1 MNLPELGAF
10 LRTRRDRIRPAEV
23 GLPQGPRR
31 RVPGLRREEVAQL
44 AGLSAD
50 YYTELERGSAKNG
63 VQPSAQ
69 TLAALARAL
78 RLNGDERDHLF
89 HLAERPVPPSVH
101 GPSAHVQP
109 ALLGLLDRL
118 SNTPARVITDLHET
132 LVENDLALALFGN
145 SPAHGGPSAS
155 FVYRWFT
162 DPRAREIYPP
172 EDHPHHSR
180 VFVADLQAAAARRG
194 RDAQATKMVAAP
206 PQPGVRGPLGHPRR
220 RGAPH
225 GPQEDRP
232 PSARRHRT
240 RLLQPPQRGRTAT
253 PAVVHR
259 PALKSGSRAAGTALC
274 RGDPGAER
282 PGGHGTGEVVCG
294 GIRIA
299 ALTRAAGGERPGG
312 RSRTHRPGSRRWRVR
327 PARLR
332 PARRQRAEERV
343 RSLIRRLHDAPP
355 DRSGSLGKATFRLSG
370 THRGPLRP
378 LAGS

>member
-23 GLPQGPRR
+23 GLPTGTRR

-50 YYTELERGSAKNG
+50 YYTELERGSAKSG

-89 HLAERPVPPSVH
+89 HLAERPVPPSAH

-132 LVENDLALALFGN
+132 LVENDLARTLLGG
-145 SPAHGGPSAS
+145 SPMGRGPAAS

-172 EDHPHHSR
+172 EDHAYHSR

-194 RDAQATKMVAAP
+194 RDAEVAKMIA
-206 PQPGVRGPLGHPRR
+206 GLRR
-220 RGAPH
+220 RSEEFAALWDTHDVAVRRVDHKRIVHPLLGVIELDCYNLLS
-225 GPQEDRP
+225 EDGRQ
-232 PSARRHRT
+232 
-240 RLLQPPQRGRTAT
+240 RLLWFTA
-253 PAVVHR
+253 P
-259 PALKSGSRAAGTALC
+259 
-274 RGDPGAER
+274 
-282 PGGHGTGEVVCG
+282 
-294 GIRIA
+294 
-299 ALTRAAGGERPGG
+299 
-312 RSRTHRPGSRRWRVR
+312 PGSRGAEQLELLSVVGTQELRVTEEQ
-327 PARLR
+327 PA
-332 PARRQRAEERV
+332 E
-343 RSLIRRLHDAPP
+343 
-355 DRSGSLGKATFRLSG
+355 
-370 THRGPLRP
+370 GP
-378 LAGS
+378 

>member
-50 YYTELERGSAKNG
+50 YYTELERGSTKNR
-63 VQPSAQ
+63 VQPSTQ

-132 LVENDLALALFGN
+132 LVENDLALTLLGR
-145 SPAHGGPSAS
+145 SPAHRGPAAS

-162 DPRAREIYPP
+162 DPQAREIYPP
-172 EDHPHHSR
+172 EDHPQHSR

-194 RDAQATKMVAAP
+194 WDAEVTKMVAVLRRRSPEFAALWDTHDVAVRRMDRKRIVHLMLGVIELDCHNLLSEDGRQRLLWFTAP
-206 PQPGVRGPLGHPRR
+206 P
-220 RGAPH
+220 
-225 GPQEDRP
+225 
-232 PSARRHRT
+232 
-240 RLLQPPQRGRTAT
+240 
-253 PAVVHR
+253 
-259 PALKSGSRAAGTALC
+259 GS
-274 RGDPGAER
+274 PGAEQL
-282 PGGHGTGEVVCG
+282 ELLSVVG
-294 GIRIA
+294 NQELSVTEGM
-299 ALTRAAGGERPGG
+299 TP
-312 RSRTHRPGSRRWRVR
+312 
-327 PARLR
+327 
-332 PARRQRAEERV
+332 EERW
-343 RSLIRRLHDAPP
+343 SAA
-355 DRSGSLGKATFRLSG
+355 RSGSQR
-370 THRGPLRP
+370 
-378 LAGS
+378 

>member
-1 MNLPELGAF
+1 VNLPELGAF

-50 YYTELERGSAKNG
+50 YYTELERGSTKNG

-69 TLAALARAL
+69 TLGALARAL

-89 HLAERPVPPSVH
+89 HLAERPIPPSIH

-132 LVENDLALALFGN
+132 LVENDLALILLGK
-145 SPAHGGPSAS
+145 SPAHRGPTAS

-162 DPRAREIYPP
+162 DPQAREIYPP

-194 RDAQATKMVAAP
+194 RDAEVTKMVAVLRRRSQEFAALWDAHDVAVRRMDHKRIVHPMLGIIELDCYNLLSEDGRQRLLWFTAP
-206 PQPGVRGPLGHPRR
+206 P
-220 RGAPH
+220 
-225 GPQEDRP
+225 
-232 PSARRHRT
+232 
-240 RLLQPPQRGRTAT
+240 
-253 PAVVHR
+253 
-259 PALKSGSRAAGTALC
+259 GS
-274 RGDPGAER
+274 PGAEQLELLSVI
-282 PGGHGTGEVVCG
+282 GTQELSDTEALAPE
-294 GIRIA
+294 RSSA
-299 ALTRAAGGERPGG
+299 A
-312 RSRTHRPGSRRWRVR
+312 
-327 PARLR
+327 
-332 PARRQRAEERV
+332 Q
-343 RSLIRRLHDAPP
+343 
-355 DRSGSLGKATFRLSG
+355 SGSQR
-370 THRGPLRP
+370 
-378 LAGS
+378 

>member
-23 GLPQGPRR
+23 GLPTGTRR

-50 YYTELERGSAKNG
+50 YYTELERGSAKSG

-89 HLAERPVPPSVH
+89 HLAERPVPPSAH

-132 LVENDLALALFGN
+132 LVENDLARTLLGG
-145 SPAHGGPSAS
+145 SPMGRGPAAS

-172 EDHPHHSR
+172 EDHAYHSR

-194 RDAQATKMVAAP
+194 RDAEVAKMIA
-206 PQPGVRGPLGHPRR
+206 GLRR
-220 RGAPH
+220 RSEEFAALWDTHDVAVRRVDHKRIIHPLLGVIELDCYNLLS
-225 GPQEDRP
+225 EDGRQ
-232 PSARRHRT
+232 
-240 RLLQPPQRGRTAT
+240 RLLWFTA
-253 PAVVHR
+253 P
-259 PALKSGSRAAGTALC
+259 
-274 RGDPGAER
+274 
-282 PGGHGTGEVVCG
+282 
-294 GIRIA
+294 
-299 ALTRAAGGERPGG
+299 
-312 RSRTHRPGSRRWRVR
+312 PGSRGAEQLELLSVVGTQELGVTEGQ
-327 PARLR
+327 PA
-332 PARRQRAEERV
+332 E
-343 RSLIRRLHDAPP
+343 
-355 DRSGSLGKATFRLSG
+355 
-370 THRGPLRP
+370 GP
-378 LAGS
+378 

>member
-1 MNLPELGAF
+1 VNLPELGAF

-89 HLAERPVPPSVH
+89 HLAERPVPPSAH

-132 LVENDLALALFGN
+132 LVENDLALTLLGR
-145 SPAHGGPSAS
+145 SPAHRGPAAS

-162 DPRAREIYPP
+162 DPQAREIYPP

-194 RDAQATKMVAAP
+194 RDAEVTKMVAVLRRRSQEFAALWDTHDVAVRRMDHKRIVHPMLGVIELDCYNLLSEDGRQRLLWFTAP
-206 PQPGVRGPLGHPRR
+206 P
-220 RGAPH
+220 
-225 GPQEDRP
+225 
-232 PSARRHRT
+232 
-240 RLLQPPQRGRTAT
+240 
-253 PAVVHR
+253 
-259 PALKSGSRAAGTALC
+259 GS
-274 RGDPGAER
+274 PGAEQLELLSVV
-282 PGGHGTGEVVCG
+282 GTQE
-294 GIRIA
+294 
-299 ALTRAAGGERPGG
+299 LT
-312 RSRTHRPGSRRWRVR
+312 V
-327 PARLR
+327 
-332 PARRQRAEERV
+332 AEGM
-343 RSLIRRLHDAPP
+343 APE
-355 DRSGSLGKATFRLSG
+355 RLSAAES
-370 THRGPLRP
+370 GPRR
-378 LAGS
+378 

>member
-23 GLPQGPRR
+23 GLPTGTRR

-50 YYTELERGSAKNG
+50 YYTELERGSAKSG

-89 HLAERPVPPSVH
+89 HLAERPVPPSAH

-132 LVENDLALALFGN
+132 LVENDLARTLLGG
-145 SPAHGGPSAS
+145 SPMGRGPAAS

-172 EDHPHHSR
+172 EDHAYHSR

-194 RDAQATKMVAAP
+194 RDAEVAKMIA
-206 PQPGVRGPLGHPRR
+206 GLRR
-220 RGAPH
+220 RSEEFAALWDTHDVAVRRVDHKRIVHPLLGVIELDCYNLLS
-225 GPQEDRP
+225 EDGRQ
-232 PSARRHRT
+232 
-240 RLLQPPQRGRTAT
+240 RLLWFTA
-253 PAVVHR
+253 P
-259 PALKSGSRAAGTALC
+259 
-274 RGDPGAER
+274 
-282 PGGHGTGEVVCG
+282 
-294 GIRIA
+294 
-299 ALTRAAGGERPGG
+299 
-312 RSRTHRPGSRRWRVR
+312 PGSRGAEQLELLSVVGTQELGVMEGQ
-327 PARLR
+327 PA
-332 PARRQRAEERV
+332 E
-343 RSLIRRLHDAPP
+343 
-355 DRSGSLGKATFRLSG
+355 
-370 THRGPLRP
+370 GP
-378 LAGS
+378 

>member
-10 LRTRRDRIRPAEV
+10 LRTRRDRIRPAEA

-50 YYTELERGSAKNG
+50 YYTELERGSAKHG

-89 HLAERPVPPSVH
+89 HLAERPVPPSAH

-118 SNTPARVITDLHET
+118 SGTPARVITDLHET
-132 LVENDLALALFGN
+132 LVENDLALTLLGK
-145 SPAHGGPSAS
+145 SPARRGPAAS

-162 DPRAREIYPP
+162 DPQARQRYPP

-194 RDAQATKMVAAP
+194 RDAEVTKMVA
-206 PQPGVRGPLGHPRR
+206 VLRR
-220 RGAPH
+220 RSREFAALWDTHDVAVRRMDHKKIVHPALGVIELDCYNLLS
-225 GPQEDRP
+225 EDGRQ
-232 PSARRHRT
+232 
-240 RLLQPPQRGRTAT
+240 RLLWFTA
-253 PAVVHR
+253 P
-259 PALKSGSRAAGTALC
+259 
-274 RGDPGAER
+274 
-282 PGGHGTGEVVCG
+282 
-294 GIRIA
+294 
-299 ALTRAAGGERPGG
+299 
-312 RSRTHRPGSRRWRVR
+312 PGSRG
-327 PARLR
+327 
-332 PARRQRAEERV
+332 AEQLELLSVIGAQDLSITEGRGPQGL
-343 RSLIRRLHDAPP
+343 SAAE
-355 DRSGSLGKATFRLSG
+355 SGSHG
-370 THRGPLRP
+370 
-378 LAGS
+378 

>member
-89 HLAERPVPPSVH
+89 HLAERPVPPSAH

-118 SNTPARVITDLHET
+118 SNTPVRVITDLHET
-132 LVENDLALALFGN
+132 LVENDLALTLLGK
-145 SPAHGGPSAS
+145 SPAHRGPAAS

-162 DPRAREIYPP
+162 DPQAREIYPP

-194 RDAQATKMVAAP
+194 RDAEVAKMIASLRRRSQEFAALWDTHDVAVRRMDHKRIVHPMLGVIELDCHNLLSEDGRQRLLWFTAP
-206 PQPGVRGPLGHPRR
+206 P
-220 RGAPH
+220 
-225 GPQEDRP
+225 
-232 PSARRHRT
+232 
-240 RLLQPPQRGRTAT
+240 
-253 PAVVHR
+253 
-259 PALKSGSRAAGTALC
+259 GS
-274 RGDPGAER
+274 PGAEQLELLSVV
-282 PGGHGTGEVVCG
+282 GTQELGVTEG
-294 GIRIA
+294 MTPERSPA
-299 ALTRAAGGERPGG
+299 AE
-312 RSRTHRPGSRRWRVR
+312 
-327 PARLR
+327 
-332 PARRQRAEERV
+332 
-343 RSLIRRLHDAPP
+343 
-355 DRSGSLGKATFRLSG
+355 SGSQR
-370 THRGPLRP
+370 
-378 LAGS
+378 

>member
-89 HLAERPVPPSVH
+89 HLAERPVPPSAH

-132 LVENDLALALFGN
+132 LVENDLALTLLGK
-145 SPAHGGPSAS
+145 SPAHRGPAAS

-162 DPRAREIYPP
+162 DPQARGIYPP

-194 RDAQATKMVAAP
+194 RDAEVTQMVAVLRRRSEEFAALWDTHDVAVRRMDHKRIVHPMLGLIELDCYNLLSEDGRQRLLWFTAPPGSPGAEQLELLSVVGTQELSVTQGVAAP
-206 PQPGVRGPLGHPRR
+206 P
-220 RGAPH
+220 
-225 GPQEDRP
+225 P
-232 PSARRHRT
+232 PS
-240 RLLQPPQRGRTAT
+240 QR
-253 PAVVHR
+253 
-259 PALKSGSRAAGTALC
+259 
-274 RGDPGAER
+274 
-282 PGGHGTGEVVCG
+282 
-294 GIRIA
+294 
-299 ALTRAAGGERPGG
+299 
-312 RSRTHRPGSRRWRVR
+312 
-327 PARLR
+327 
-332 PARRQRAEERV
+332 
-343 RSLIRRLHDAPP
+343 
-355 DRSGSLGKATFRLSG
+355 
-370 THRGPLRP
+370 
-378 LAGS
+378 